1 MFDLIFACIIG
12 VLCGVVTGL
21 IPGIHVNT
29 VGAFV
34 FSASPFLLYS
44 YSPEVLAV
52 FLLSMSISHALLEF
66 IPSMFLGVPDEGT
79 VLSVMPGHYLLL
91 QGRGKEAIR
100 LVSLG
105 GFGAMIVTSYFS
117 CHHDCSSRHYMIS

>member
-1 MFDLIFACIIG
+1 LFDLIFACIIG

>member
-1 MFDLIFACIIG
+1 MLDLVLACVIG

-29 VGAFV
+29 AGAFV
-34 FSASPFLLYS
+34 FSASPLLLYS

-66 IPSMFLGVPDEGT
+66 VPSMYLGVPEEGT
-79 VLSVMPGHYLLL
+79 VLSVIPEKRKRMQDHINDV
-91 QGRGKEAIR
+91 QSR
-100 LVSLG
+100 LRRIN
-105 GFGAMIVTSYFS
+105 M
-117 CHHDCSSRHYMIS
+117 

>member
-1 MFDLIFACIIG
+1 MLDLILSCIIG

-29 VGAFV
+29 AGAFV

-66 IPSMFLGVPDEGT
+66 IPSMFLGVPEEECVT
-79 VLSVMPGHYLLL
+79 NL
-91 QGRGKEAIR
+91 
-100 LVSLG
+100 LVSQTFKYSKG
-105 GFGAMIVTSYFS
+105 SIYNHDIQTHTS
-117 CHHDCSSRHYMIS
+117 RKR

>member
-1 MFDLIFACIIG
+1 LFDLIFACIIG

-52 FLLSMSISHALLEF
+52 FLL
-66 IPSMFLGVPDEGT
+66 
-79 VLSVMPGHYLLL
+79 
-91 QGRGKEAIR
+91 
-100 LVSLG
+100 
-105 GFGAMIVTSYFS
+105 
-117 CHHDCSSRHYMIS
+117 